1 MEELIAFIMAL
12 FVGAVVGIFAYAVF
26 LLPPQVEAGYGYR
39 WKCSGSMVAK
49 VGDVYYDVKP
59 CERVKKETK

>member
-1 MEELIAFIMAL
+1 MEELVAFIVTL
-12 FVGAVVGIFAYAVF
+12 VIGAILSAF
-26 LLPPQVEAGYGYR
+26 LIIDSMPNQVEAGYGYK